1 MGENEDGASATS
13 ATSATSAGLLS
24 ALRSIA
30 ATLLASARTRL
41 ELLSNEIEFGKLR
54 AIDLMLAALAMASCF
69 GIGII
74 LAVVFLVVLFWEQRL
89 VVLGVCALFFFVLG
103 GVLLARVKRL
113 SRRPER
119 IFAASVAE
127 LEQDLHQLKA
137 MIDHEPPAR

>member
-1 MGENEDGASATS
+1 MGENEGGASA
-13 ATSATSAGLLS
+13 ATSAGLLS

-30 ATLLASARTRL
+30 ATLLASAKTRL

-54 AIDLMLAALAMASCF
+54 AIDLMLAALAMAACF
-69 GIGII
+69 GIGVI
-74 LAVVFLVVLFWEQRL
+74 LAVVFLVVMFWEQRL
-89 VVLGVCALFFFVLG
+89 VVLGGCALFFFALG
-103 GVLLARVKRL
+103 GVLLARVKRV

-137 MIDHEPPAR
+137 MIDHEPPPR